1 MPRKTRGESFVT
13 SLGIVGRGEAAASE
27 LGAAAHACT
36 PRKTRGESCVTSFGD
51 SKSGVLTDSA
61 ARGGVRGDGLPTQ
74 LIAFRASV
82 ARPDD
87 DKSRTFHRRET
98 KDEKLFGAC
107 APKLPGTRVRTV
119 REGPV
124 RVPGTYR
131 TPPLRRTWQLRCA
144 QPAPLAERGRPNG
157 RTRSEEGTFTFSR
170 MVG

>member
-74 LIAFRASV
+74 LIALRASV

-87 DKSRTFHRRET
+87 DKSRTFHRRQT
-98 KDEKLFGAC
+98 KDEKLFGA
-107 APKLPGTRVRTV
+107 
-119 REGPV
+119 
-124 RVPGTYR
+124 
-131 TPPLRRTWQLRCA
+131 CA
-144 QPAPLAERGRPNG
+144 QPAPLAERGRPTVVHG
-157 RTRSEEGTFTFSR
+157 PRKVPLLSLGWSAESSSYTCDRVFTCLLPRTFPDCDTVTD
-170 MVG
+170 